1 MLNNLLIIPDIH
13 GRTFWKEAIQKY
25 PNSEIIFLGDYLDPY
40 PREGISQKMALE
52 NFKDII
58 DFANESD
65 KCSLLLGNHDLHYM
79 IDFDGDRKD
88 EDREVCI
95 KELFINNLSLFSLIK
110 SLRIN
115 RKLYVFSHAPILE
128 RWVRGT
134 GLPCSPEFLISELNG
149 KLQNLLDNKFYLE
162 YILNFISSYRG
173 GFDSY
178 GSPLWSDI
186 RELVLDRNKILTGI
200 DFNVFGHTHLE
211 EPIIT
216 ERFACLDTEHAYILS
231 QDCKIITA

>member
-1 MLNNLLIIPDIH
+1 MNNDLIIIPDIH

-40 PREGISQKMALE
+40 PSEGISQQLALE
-52 NFKDII
+52 NFKKII
-58 DFANESD
+58 EFAKEND
-65 KCSLLLGNHDLHYM
+65 KCTLLFGNHDLHYM
-79 IDFDGDRKD
+79 IDLYGDRKD
-88 EDREVCI
+88 EDREACI

-110 SLRIN
+110 SLKIN
-115 RKLYVFSHAPILE
+115 GKLYVFSHAPILE
-128 RWVRGT
+128 RWVKGT
-134 GLPCSPEFLISELNG
+134 GLPNSPELLISELND
-149 KLQNLLDNKFYLE
+149 KIQNLIDNKFYLE

-186 RELVLDRNKILTGI
+186 RELVLDGNKILTGI

-211 EPIIT
+211 ETIIT

-231 QDCKIITA
+231 QGCKIITA

>member
-1 MLNNLLIIPDIH
+1 MNNDFIIIPDIH

-52 NFKDII
+52 NFMDII
-58 DFANESD
+58 DFANEND

-149 KLQNLLDNKFYLE
+149 KLQIFLDNKFYLE

-186 RELVLDRNKILTGI
+186 RELILDRNKILTGI